1 MPPCI
6 VKVLFVYQACCGNF
20 WYPQVAVNPVS
31 LPINFIGMACPK
43 HLSGRDSQT
52 DKRLRYSSGLPVIP
66 LVVPGSV
73 SPRVND
79 KREGLWPG
87 A

>member
-1 MPPCI
+1 M
-6 VKVLFVYQACCGNF
+6 
-20 WYPQVAVNPVS
+20 S
-31 LPINFIGMACPK
+31 LPINSIGMACPK

-52 DKRLRYSSGLPVIP
+52 DKRLRYSSGLSVIP

-73 SPRVND
+73 SPRVNE
-79 KREGLWPG
+79 KRESLGPG